1 MKILVLMPTYNEIE
15 TLEASVA
22 NLFQHNPEVD
32 LMIIDDNSPDG
43 TGALANRIAQE
54 NSRVSVLHR
63 TGKEGLGRAY
73 IAGFREGLARGYQLF
88 VQMDADGSHRPQDLP
103 AMLEASVRCEL
114 VIGSRW
120 IIGGAVSNWPW
131 YRQGISQ
138 FGNWYAGLMLG
149 LNIRDVTA
157 GYRVY
162 HSNLIE
168 KLALDEI
175 QAQGYGFQVEM
186 TMRSVDLGA
195 SACEVPILF
204 VERENGRSKM
214 TLEIV
219 LEAFLLATKWGIIRL
234 FRRSSGH

>member
-1 MKILVLMPTYNEIE
+1 MKTLVMMPTFNEIE
-15 TLEASVA
+15 TLEASIGR
-22 NLFQHNPEVD
+22 LFEFNPEVD
-32 LMIIDDNSPDG
+32 LLVIDDNSPDG
-43 TGALANRIAQE
+43 TGVLANRLAESDERIH
-54 NSRVSVLHR
+54 VLHR
-63 TGKEGLGRAY
+63 SGKAGLGKAY
-73 IAGFREGLARGYQLF
+73 LAGYDYGIRHGYDLL

-103 AMLEASVRCEL
+103 AMLEASENYDL

-149 LNIRDVTA
+149 LGIRDVTA

-162 HSNLIE
+162 RSTLIAKLNLS
-168 KLALDEI
+168 KV

-186 TMRSVDLGA
+186 TLRSSQVHA
-195 SACEVPILF
+195 KICEVPILF

-214 TLEIV
+214 TMEIV
-219 LEAFLLATKWGIIRL
+219 IEAFLLATKWGIARI
-234 FRRSSGH
+234 FRR